1 MQHITVLLTIII
13 LLVIGFF
20 TLTAVIVLMTEDPTK
35 SNENSR
41 IELIKEHRKQ
51 FYKLENSGEVYS
63 PPHKSYS
70 LRPSMTNARTRLT
83 TTVATTFSTSTLPDL
98 ITMPTTT
105 KEYQTEA
112 TTHFSS
118 KKPFRV
124 SPVTVKVNH
133 TIFHGLER
141 METEKSEIKEEVDV
155 EIAQLHLTREIRAPS
170 NDKISTLMIKN
181 SYLYLP
187 LTTGDILVYNLSNYD
202 LVTTFK
208 TSLSFYRIG
217 FLGQNIVAT
226 EIRKNTLSILDEQ
239 GRVAKQLKMLYDSK
253 DMQIYEDQVYVLSRS
268 NQDIFVYDKDLIL
281 KNTIHFKNENQET
294 CNVILPTSNGI
305 YVSCQSSI
313 LQLESSGKIIK
324 KLKAPGGSYSL
335 GIGLFKETLFA
346 AKRGEQEIHAFDQET
361 GEYKIKLVNS
371 GRGSAIWSCL
381 AFDGNYLFAL
391 EYMQNIVKVFLLP

>member
-1 MQHITVLLTIII
+1 
-13 LLVIGFF
+13 
-20 TLTAVIVLMTEDPTK
+20 MTEDPTK

-41 IELIKEHRKQ
+41 NELIKEHRKQ
-51 FYKLENSGEVYS
+51 FYKLENSAEVDFQQS
-63 PPHKSYS
+63 HKSLI
-70 LRPSMTNARTRLT
+70 LRPAMTNVRTRLT
-83 TTVATTFSTSTLPDL
+83 TIASAAATTSTSKLPDL

-105 KEYQTEA
+105 TTTTEYQTEA
-112 TTHFSS
+112 TTYFSS
-118 KKPFRV
+118 KKPLRV

-141 METEKSEIKEEVDV
+141 METEKPELKEEELNV
-155 EIAQLHLTREIRAPS
+155 ETAQLHLTREIRAPS

-217 FLGQNIVAT
+217 FLGQNIIAT

-253 DMQIYEDQVYVLSRS
+253 DMQVYEDQ
-268 NQDIFVYDKDLIL
+268 
-281 KNTIHFKNENQET
+281 
-294 CNVILPTSNGI
+294 
-305 YVSCQSSI
+305 
-313 LQLESSGKIIK
+313 SGKIIK

-361 GEYKIKLVNS
+361 GEYKSKLINA
-371 GRGSAIWSCL
+371 GHGSAIWSCL